1 LVSAQIPEG
10 YTLPDSYIPGTLI
23 YSKKGTTGGKF
34 PVRFPYPQ
42 SELNYNSNASAYKAL
57 KDADVM
63 QTNVWWNN

>member
-1 LVSAQIPEG
+1 V
-10 YTLPDSYIPGTLI
+10 PGTLI

-34 PVRFPYPQ
+34 PVRFPYPD
-42 SELNYNSNASAYKAL
+42 SELKFNSNASAYKNL